1 MGPCPSIKLGL
12 TLEVLSLLGM
22 GTEETGGVQQALQGK
37 GGSKGRDRRHTM
49 GTGVVVVGEAG
60 RARGA
65 RRGGSCHQLMWA
77 LGTSCLPLIPGQGRQ
92 ECWC

>member
-22 GTEETGGVQQALQGK
+22 GTGETGGVWQALQGK
-37 GGSKGRDRRHTM
+37 GGSEGRDRRHTM
-49 GTGVVVVGEAG
+49 GAG
-60 RARGA
+60 GGRGTC
-65 RRGGSCHQLMWA
+65 RGGSCHQLSWA
-77 LGTSCLPLIPGQGRQ
+77 LGTSSLPLIPGQGRR